1 MKSQTIIIYS
11 LLLILFGGACQ
22 PQKSET
28 DKASPFIIKKE
39 ALIANK
45 QKIAAGDEVL
55 VHMLIHLQGDANEA
69 LTHGPYSVVFKDK
82 TPPSGDK
89 RDFMSV
95 GPYWWPDSTK
105 ADGLPYIRR
114 DGQTNPERHA
124 IKDADFFKALVED
137 VRVLSLA
144 HFYTGEEK
152 YSLKAVDML
161 KVWFINDSTKM
172 NPNLN
177 YGQSIPG
184 ITEGRG
190 IGLIDTR
197 GIADLIDAIQILRGS
212 DALPDDVYTN
222 LRTWCAEFLTWMQTS
237 PIGLDEADEHNNH
250 GTYYD
255 VQTVALSL
263 FTGKTP
269 EAALILETV
278 TKDRITKQIK
288 PDGSQPHEL
297 ARTLS
302 WNYSLMNL
310 TGFFE
315 LALLGEV
322 AGVDLWNFSGPEGQ
336 SLRNAFFWMTPY
348 AANETEW
355 THQQIQPVNPSG
367 FVNLAKI
374 AVNKYQDDRISKF
387 LNEKSNHDYKFILT
401 H

>member
-1 MKSQTIIIYS
+1 MKSQPIIIYS
-11 LLLILFGGACQ
+11 LLLLVLVGACNARQ
-22 PQKSET
+22 TET
-28 DKASPFIIKKE
+28 EQAAPFIIKKE
-39 ALIANK
+39 ALTANK
-45 QKIAAGDEVL
+45 QKITAGDEEL
-55 VHMLIHLQGDANEA
+55 VHMLMHLQQDADEA
-69 LTHGPYSVVFKDK
+69 LAHGPYSVVFKDK

-137 VRVLSLA
+137 VSVLALA

-152 YSLKAVDML
+152 YSQRAVDML

-172 NPNLN
+172 HPNLN
-177 YGQSIPG
+177 YGQAIPG

-197 GIADLIDAIQILRGS
+197 GIAHLADAIQILRMS
-212 DALPDDVYTN
+212 KAMPDDVYTN
-222 LRTWCAEFLTWMQTS
+222 LREWCSAFLAWMQTS

-255 VQTVALSL
+255 IQTVALSL
-263 FTGKTP
+263 FAGKTAD
-269 EAALILETV
+269 AARILESV
-278 TKDRITKQIK
+278 TKDRIRKQIK

-310 TGFFE
+310 SGFFD
-315 LALLGEV
+315 LALLGEL
-322 AGVDLWNFSGPEGQ
+322 AGVDLWNFEGGEGQ
-336 SLRNAFFWMTPY
+336 SIAKAFFWMLPY
-348 AANETEW
+348 AAGEAEW
-355 THQQIQPVNPSG
+355 THQQIQPISAAG

-374 AVNKYQDDRISKF
+374 AVNKYDDERTGKF
-387 LNEKSNHDYKFILT
+387 LDQAHNHDYKFILT